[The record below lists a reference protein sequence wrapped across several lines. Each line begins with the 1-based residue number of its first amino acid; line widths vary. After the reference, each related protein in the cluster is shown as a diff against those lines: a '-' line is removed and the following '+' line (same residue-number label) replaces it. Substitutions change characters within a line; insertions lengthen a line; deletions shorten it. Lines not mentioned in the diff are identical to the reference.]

1 MLKIKRSV
9 LGLVLMFIIPL
20 PGFGQ
25 TDLKHSLTELLK
37 LLEQNKGK
45 EDYITYANALSNFYA
60 YNKIGNKQN
69 LDSAIYYA
77 NLAIGLSKAFPQ
89 SRTYGR
95 SLLSLARA
103 KLKLSEPGYVLHN
116 INAILPQTKVQ
127 LLTETG
133 AYYLYKPGE
142 EKSDL
147 DSAFLLLNSA
157 VKLSTNYNL
166 KFMGNAARVY
176 LADII
181 EERMDHVHS
190 KLSFIALID
199 KCLKEGDFENAA
211 AASSR
216 LGDHLELG
224 EEKLSYYH
232 KASSYFQQSGNKE
245 AYVGME
251 KAIADVQI
259 NMGQLDAGEKALS
272 RVLQLYKKMGYKNL
286 QFTYDLL
293 SSANLFQGKLKNA
306 LTNCILAIEYM
317 EQTGSDASKG
327 YFLGNLGNI
336 YAELGNTKESVKA
349 FQGSLEAMEYQNS
362 DVKLSSLKSL
372 SDQLI
377 RQHHLKEVL
386 SLSNLYAAKQL
397 RPVSKVLLA
406 TIRGNTYNA
415 MKDYKKALKFY
426 LEMIHWESVM
436 PRNFFHSAESF
447 YTIAAFYT
455 QQRDYHNAS
464 IYFNK
469 VLALPRGSFPISKI
483 SNTYLYLYKADSAR
497 NDLTS
502 ALNHYKRYKAIND
515 SLLTAKGN
523 RNMQEMLVRYQ
534 AEQKEKDNEL
544 LRKENTLQVV
554 SRQKAEW
561 IAKVTAISLIAF
573 AAIIGLLF
581 YSYRSRKKAN
591 QQLLSHQKEIMMK
604 NDTLENLI
612 RRQSKLLTEKEW
624 LIKEIHHRTKNNLQ
638 VITSLLNAQTSFLS
652 DKSALAALKDSQNR
666 IQSISLIHQKLFQT
680 EHVASVNMKDYI
692 TELMKFLCDTFHVN
706 QKIRFNFDLAEI
718 ELNVIQAIP
727 LGLIINEGITNII
740 KYAFPENQVGSV
752 TIELQEEDTLNYRL
766 MIADDG
772 IGLPPD
778 VDFSGNKSLGFTLM
792 SGLGGQIGGSLQIQS
807 EAGVRIRLSFPKVL
821 PDED

>member
-1 MLKIKRSV
+1 MLKIIRGV
-9 LGLVLMFIIPL
+9 LGLVLMFVIPL
-20 PGFGQ
+20 NGYGQ

-37 LLEQNKGK
+37 LFEQHKGK
-45 EDYITYANALSNFYA
+45 EAYVDYASQLSNFYA
-60 YNKIGNKQN
+60 YNKIGTRQN
-69 LDSAIYYA
+69 LDSALYFA
-77 NLAIGLSKAFPQ
+77 NLAISLSKPFPQ
-89 SRTYGR
+89 SPAYGR
-95 SLLSLARA
+95 SLLSLARV
-103 KLKLSEPGYVLHN
+103 KLKLSDPRFVLNN
-116 INAILPQTKVQ
+116 IKAVLPQTKIQ

-142 EKSDL
+142 EQSDL

-157 VKLSTNYNL
+157 IKLSNNYN
-166 KFMGNAARVY
+166 FPVMGNAARVY
-176 LADII
+176 LSDII
-181 EERMDHVHS
+181 EERMDHIHS
-190 KLSFIALID
+190 KLSFIALIE

-216 LGDHLELG
+216 LGDHLQLG
-224 EEKLSYYH
+224 AEKLSYYR
-232 KASSYFQQSGNKE
+232 KASTYFKQSGDME
-245 AYVGME
+245 AHVGME

-259 NMGQLDAGEKALS
+259 NMGQLDAGEQALS
-272 RVLQLYKKMGYKNL
+272 RVLQQYKNMGFKNL

-306 LTNCILAIEYM
+306 LANCILAIEYM
-317 EQTGSDASKG
+317 EKTGSDASKG

-386 SLSNLYAAKQL
+386 SLSNLYDAVQL
-397 RPVSKVLLA
+397 RPVSNVLLA

-415 MKDYKKALKFY
+415 MKDYKKALKYY
-426 LEMIHWESVM
+426 LEMIRWEKLM
-436 PRNFFHSAESF
+436 PTNFYHSGESF
-447 YTIAAFYT
+447 YTIAEFYT
-455 QQRDYHNAS
+455 QQKDYQNAS

-469 VLALPRGSFPISKI
+469 LLALPAGSFPVSKI

-497 NDLTS
+497 NDLSS
-502 ALNHYKRYKAIND
+502 ALKHYKSYKAIND
-515 SLLTAKGN
+515 SLLSAKGN

-544 LRKENTLQVV
+544 LRKENTLQVI

-561 IAKVTAISLIAF
+561 IAKVTAMGLIAF

-591 QQLLSHQKEIMMK
+591 QQLLSHQEEIMMK

-612 RRQSKLLTEKEW
+612 RRQSKLLNEKEW

-638 VITSLLNAQTSFLS
+638 VITSLLNAQTSFLN
-652 DKSALAALKDSQNR
+652 DESALAALKDSQNR

-706 QKIRFNFDLAEI
+706 QKIRFNFELAEI

-740 KYAFPENQVGSV
+740 KYAFPENQPGSV
-752 TIELQEEDTLNYRL
+752 TIALQEEDELHYRL

-772 IGLPPD
+772 VGLPAD

-792 SGLGGQIGGSLQIQS
+792 SGLGGQIGGNLQIQS
-807 EAGVRIRLSFPKVL
+807 DAGVCIRLSFPKTFQ
-821 PDED
+821 EEE